1 MQLYRDTIRSRS
13 ERRYVLKQ
21 LLSIADH
28 EKTLSVIIPS
38 YNEGKTICHIL
49 TRVLSVLLPFEIK
62 KEIVV
67 VDDGSADD
75 TGMLVE
81 SFIREHPEVP
91 IKYVVHDI
99 NRGKGMAI
107 RTGIKHITGEYVII
121 QDADLEYDPHDYS
134 LLLPYLH
141 SGEYSVVYGSRFLNR
156 QNRHSYP
163 AFYWGGRLVSFIA
176 SLLYGQVLTDEPT
189 CYKMFKSSLLKSIPL
204 DCTGFEFC
212 PEITAKVLKKGYKI
226 KEVAISYTP
235 RSVEDGKKIKWT
247 DGLEAI
253 WVLLKYRIR

>member
-1 MQLYRDTIRSRS
+1 M
-13 ERRYVLKQ
+13 
-21 LLSIADH
+21 ADH

-38 YNEGKTICHIL
+38 YNEGKTICDIL
-49 TRVLSVLLPFEIK
+49 CRVLEVKLPFGLK
-62 KEIVV
+62 KEIVI
-67 VDDGSADD
+67 VDDGSEDE
-75 TGMLVE
+75 TVH
-81 SFIREHPEVP
+81 SVKNFIRNNPGAPV
-91 IKYVVHDI
+91 KYVVHDI

-107 RTGIKHITGEYVII
+107 RTGIKHIPGEYVII

-163 AFYWGGRLVSFIA
+163 AFYWGGRLVSVIA

-189 CYKMFKSSLLKSIPL
+189 CYKMFRSSLLKSIPL
-204 DCTGFEFC
+204 DYTAFEFC

-235 RSVEDGKKIKWT
+235 RSVKEGKKIKWT

>member
-21 LLSIADH
+21 LLSMADH

-67 VDDGSADD
+67 VDDGSADE

-81 SFIREHPEVP
+81 SFIREH
-91 IKYVVHDI
+91 
-99 NRGKGMAI
+99 
-107 RTGIKHITGEYVII
+107 
-121 QDADLEYDPHDYS
+121 DPHDYS

-189 CYKMFKSSLLKSIPL
+189 CYKMFRSSLLKSIPL